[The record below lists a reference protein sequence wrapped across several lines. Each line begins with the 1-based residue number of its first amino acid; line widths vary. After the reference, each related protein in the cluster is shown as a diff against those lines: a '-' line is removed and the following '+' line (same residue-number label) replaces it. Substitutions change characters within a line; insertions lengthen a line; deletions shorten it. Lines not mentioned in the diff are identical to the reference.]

1 MAQHDIDIA
10 NASGAGVRSDINLV
24 LNALVTNHSGAS
36 PPSVTF
42 SYQYWADTTSNTLK
56 RRNGANSAWV
66 LIGSLDTPNM
76 GLATLASPVLTGTPR
91 STTPTTSDNSTK
103 IATTAMVQAAAA
115 AKVAA
120 HDTIHTIL
128 NGTNTVASIHI
139 KATQPTASSDGDI
152 WFEY

>member
-66 LIGSLDTPNM
+66 LMGSLDAPNM
-76 GLATLASPVLTGTPR
+76 GLATLASPVLTGNPR
-91 STTPTTSDNSTK
+91 STTPTASDNSTK

-120 HDTIHTIL
+120 HNTIHTIL

-139 KATQPTASSDGDI
+139 KATQPTSSSDGDI

>member
-56 RRNGANSAWV
+56 RRNGANSSWV
-66 LIGSLDTPNM
+66 LIGSLDTANM

-91 STTPTTSDNSTK
+91 STTPTASDNSTK